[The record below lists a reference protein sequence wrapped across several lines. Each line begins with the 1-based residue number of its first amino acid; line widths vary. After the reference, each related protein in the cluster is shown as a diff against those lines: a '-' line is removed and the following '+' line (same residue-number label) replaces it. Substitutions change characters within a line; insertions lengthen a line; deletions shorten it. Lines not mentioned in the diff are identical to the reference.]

1 MGSHSGTHL
10 EAVSCSKGTDSV
22 EAAHLLE
29 PMHSALEAQGRA
41 ANTREVDNRPSH
53 HPMRGVTDEEAILL
67 CLQERQAQ
75 SSFIT
80 LHRGA
85 LALGRGFELTCFP
98 VCV

>member
-1 MGSHSGTHL
+1 MRSRSGTHL
-10 EAVSCSKGTDSV
+10 EAVSRSKGTDSV

-53 HPMRGVTDEEAILL
+53 HTMRGASDEEAILT
-67 CLQERQAQ
+67 CVRERQAQ

-80 LHRGA
+80 LH
-85 LALGRGFELTCFP
+85 
-98 VCV
+98 